1 MNHQLFLPNIWHFNE
16 IIDLIHIETTSNID
30 YYVSFLV
37 QGTRTTLLSQ
47 MKMYLY
53 EKTYDTPYGDML
65 PLVLCNAVRLNF
77 IVLSQSASGYDIRK
91 VITGSSDYSDMCVFV
106 HKYED
111 HYDGITIKAK
121 TSNVNNA
128 DQTPELSICS
138 PSTFDSNLPLVAD
151 QSTNVAGVL
160 NSVSSGDFMNC
171 DTLDTTSS
179 TSSSE
184 HKSHDASLC
193 DMNKSVTDPSS
204 INDDG
209 GPVVDYIYHLK
220 RYRTPKVTNESFE
233 NTLTEICQ
241 SLEKESTHWFV
252 MGDTNL
258 DMHHDKSLSDS
269 CVVYNL
275 SNLVDGPTCFKGDKP
290 SSIDVLLSTEPM
302 RFKTPLNST
311 CSLSDFHNLT
321 CVATKLHKPHIAP
334 KTIYYRSYRNFD
346 DDIFLN
352 DVQNI
357 PFWVG
362 DIFEDEDDRLWSF
375 S

>member
-1 MNHQLFLPNIWHFNE
+1 MNLQLFLPNIWHFNE

-65 PLVLCNAVRLNF
+65 PLVLCNALRLNF

-171 DTLDTTSS
+171 DTLETTSS

-220 RYRTPKVTNESFE
+220 RYRTPKVPNESFE

-258 DMHHDKSLSDS
+258 DMNHDKSLSDS

-311 CSLSDFHNLT
+311 CSLNDFHNLT

-346 DDIFLN
+346 DDIF
-352 DVQNI
+352 
-357 PFWVG
+357 FK
-362 DIFEDEDDRLWSF
+362 
-375 S
+375 